1 MAFNQ
6 THQLVVG
13 TLGRSSE
20 LRELPNDNAVINFSL
35 AVTPRKKQGND
46 WVDDETIWTNVVM
59 WGRDARAFDA
69 NKFTPG
75 TQLVVYGVIRAVR
88 RQAFT
93 TKAGVE
99 VPERVEQE
107 VNADWAA
114 VAVSPFT
121 TITVNRLQKNGNGS
135 TVPSAPAQPARQVPA
150 AQAPAKK
157 SAPKAAP
164 VPDPSIDQ
172 TTDDSDPFG
181 DSDPFAD
188 TGTDDTAGG
197 DDDDPFAN
205 MPF

>member
-107 VNADWAA
+107 VTADWAA

-121 TITVNRLQKNGNGS
+121 TITVNRLQHNGNGS
-135 TVPSAPAQPARQVPA
+135 PVPSATHQASA
-150 AQAPAKK
+150 AKAPVQKA
-157 SAPKAAP
+157 APKDVPTP

-172 TTDDSDPFG
+172 TSDDSDPFG
-181 DSDPFAD
+181 DKDPFSD
-188 TGTDDTAGG
+188 TGTDNTAGV
-197 DDDDPFAN
+197 DDDDPFAD